1 MKWFF
6 LVLIFPIMQGCDL
19 NGTSKKN
26 ETKVPTLKKSS
37 NTLNTNRRVV
47 LEEKLDNGERIEW
60 FERGQGAVLKE
71 GDLAMIDYRVEL
83 PDGSV
88 VDGNHLLK
96 MKAFPYLIGFQMQ
109 LGWDAAL
116 TKLRVGDFAKI
127 SIPSRLA
134 RGEKGVDGLIPKNAD
149 NYLIIRVMKIKT
161 PTSTT
166 AEGVKIWLLEENKKN
181 KMRFNAGKTMTIH
194 SMVSSPSNPLYYN
207 SYRENKPFVFRFEDN
222 GIVPGLKKALTN
234 AKKADRLY
242 IYIPSSEA
250 YGSQGFLDIVKPNE
264 PLFYNLLVLDV
275 RE

>member
-6 LVLIFPIMQGCDL
+6 CFLMLSSLIGCDL
-19 NGTSKKN
+19 SGTSKNKS
-26 ETKVPTLKKSS
+26 KVPPLKKTS
-37 NTLNTNRRVV
+37 NTLNTNRAVV

-60 FERGQGAVLKE
+60 FERGKGPFLKD

-96 MKAFPYLIGFQMQ
+96 MKSFPYLIGFQMQ

-116 TKLRVGDFAKI
+116 VKLRVGDFAKI

-134 RGEKGVDGLIPKNAD
+134 RGEKGVNGLIPKNAD
-149 NYLIIRVMKIKT
+149 NYLVIRVVSIKT
-161 PTSTT
+161 PTKTT
-166 AEGVKIWLLEENKKN
+166 AEGVKIWLLEENKKY
-181 KMRFNAGKTMTIH
+181 KMRFNEGKTMTIH

-242 IYIPSSEA
+242 IYIPTSQA